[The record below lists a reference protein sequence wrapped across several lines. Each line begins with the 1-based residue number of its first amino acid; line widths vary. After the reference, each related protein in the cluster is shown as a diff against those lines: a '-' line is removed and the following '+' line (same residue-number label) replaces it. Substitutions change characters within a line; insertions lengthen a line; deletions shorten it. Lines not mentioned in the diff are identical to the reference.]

1 MRCMFIVKAT
11 GYSEAGVNYSREH
24 NDAMIA
30 YKKSLASAGV
40 LISAEELH
48 PSSTGIRITYP
59 SDSGKPEILVGP
71 FPVDQEI
78 IAEYILVDVN
88 SVDEAFNWA
97 LRMPVPMGRNE
108 CKIEIRKLKE
118 DWGFLRDSGTLVMEA
133 DLVDQ
138 LNMLKKI

>member
-1 MRCMFIVKAT
+1 MRFMFIVKAT

-48 PSSTGIRITYP
+48 PSSTGIRIMHP
-59 SDSGKPEILVGP
+59 SDSGWPEILAGP
-71 FPVDQEI
+71 FPVDQEL
-78 IAEYILVDVN
+78 IAEYILIDVN
-88 SVDEAFNWA
+88 SEDEAFNLA
-97 LRMPVPMGRNE
+97 LRMPVPGRDE
-108 CKIEIRKLKE
+108 CKIEVRKLKE
-118 DWGFLRDSGTLVMEA
+118 NQGFLRDSGTLVMEA
-133 DLVDQ
+133 DLENQ